1 MRALA
6 LLALMLASTAS
17 AQSADQ
23 RPAGQRP
30 AANPHRGGA
39 LPSEREG
46 AEPVIGRDARDLQR
60 LFGDPRLDIHEGP
73 AHKLQ
78 YANDRCILDAYLY
91 PPREGAEAVVTHVDT
106 RTPDGE
112 ATDRAECIRALRR
125 R

>member
-6 LLALMLASTAS
+6 LIALTLATTAG

-30 AANPHRGGA
+30 ATNPHRGGA

-46 AEPVIGRDARDLQR
+46 AEQVMGQDARDLQR
-60 LFGDPRLDIHEGP
+60 LFGDPRLDIHEG
-73 AHKLQ
+73 AGHKLQ

-91 PPREGAEAVVTHVDT
+91 APREGAEAVVTHVDT
-106 RTPDGE
+106 RTLDGE